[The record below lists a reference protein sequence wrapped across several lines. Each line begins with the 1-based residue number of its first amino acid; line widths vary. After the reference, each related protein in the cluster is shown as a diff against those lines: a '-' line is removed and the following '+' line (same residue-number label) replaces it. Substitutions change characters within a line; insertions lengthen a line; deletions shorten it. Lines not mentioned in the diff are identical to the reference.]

1 MDQNA
6 GINRCYAFKGK
17 LEAGSYRAQGSHS
30 YEDQQSAGVNRD
42 NICTGQLER
51 ADKMRQGE

>member
-1 MDQNA
+1 MDL
-6 GINRCYAFKGK
+6 KGNSK
-17 LEAGSYRAQGSHS
+17 QEVTELGVHIVTRTI
-30 YEDQQSAGVNRD
+30 QQSAGVNRD